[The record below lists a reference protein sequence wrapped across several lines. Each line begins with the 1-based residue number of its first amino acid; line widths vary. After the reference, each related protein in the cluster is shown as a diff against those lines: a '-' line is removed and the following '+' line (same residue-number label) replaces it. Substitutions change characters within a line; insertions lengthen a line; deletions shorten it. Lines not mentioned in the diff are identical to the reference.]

1 MGSGEALAASAPVAG
16 GGWLFRHRSWL
27 PVPLAL
33 ILVGVRWGSV
43 AHPAIFVVGP
53 LLVLCGE
60 AVRWWGVGQ
69 IGVIS
74 RTRTTRLGPL
84 ITSGPFAL
92 CRNPLYVGN
101 LLLWAG
107 FTVWSGLLWMLPA
120 TLGVFGGYYAS
131 IIGWEEALLTE
142 RFGEDYRR
150 YCAETPRWLPRLGRW
165 GRAASSGA
173 MHGWREVA
181 FSERGTLI
189 AIVVGGLLLILRQ
202 RFWMP

>member
-1 MGSGEALAASAPVAG
+1 MSSGAAVSQTAPAAG

-27 PVPLAL
+27 PVPFAL
-33 ILVGVRWGSV
+33 ILVFVRWGAFV
-43 AHPAIFVVGP
+43 HPAIFVVGP
-53 LLVLCGE
+53 LIVLAGE
-60 AVRWWGVGQ
+60 GLRWWGVSQ

-84 ITSGPFAL
+84 MTSGPFAL

-107 FTVWSGLLWMLPA
+107 FSVWSGLLWMLPVS
-120 TLGVFGGYYAS
+120 LGVFGAYYAS

-142 RFGEDYRR
+142 RFGEEYVR
-150 YCAETPRWLPRLGRW
+150 YCRETPRWWPRLNHLGS
-165 GRAASSGA
+165 ALASSA
-173 MHGWREVA
+173 LHGWREVA

-189 AIVVGGLLLILRQ
+189 AIVLGGALLALRHRLLL
-202 RFWMP
+202 

>member
-1 MGSGEALAASAPVAG
+1 MGSGEVITQTAPAAG

-33 ILVGVRWGSV
+33 ILVFVRWGV
-43 AHPAIFVVGP
+43 FVHPAIFVVGP
-53 LLVLCGE
+53 LTVLAGE
-60 AVRWWGVGQ
+60 GLRWWGVSQ

-84 ITSGPFAL
+84 MTSGPFAL

-107 FTVWSGLLWMLPA
+107 FSVWSGLLWMLPV
-120 TLGVFGGYYAS
+120 TLGVFGAYYAS

-142 RFGEDYRR
+142 RFGEDYVR
-150 YCAETPRWLPRLGRW
+150 YCRETPRWWPRLSRLGS
-165 GRAASSGA
+165 ALASSA
-173 MHGWREVA
+173 LHGWREVA
-181 FSERGTLI
+181 FSERGTLL
-189 AIVVGGLLLILRQ
+189 AIVLGGALLALRH
-202 RFWMP
+202 RFLL